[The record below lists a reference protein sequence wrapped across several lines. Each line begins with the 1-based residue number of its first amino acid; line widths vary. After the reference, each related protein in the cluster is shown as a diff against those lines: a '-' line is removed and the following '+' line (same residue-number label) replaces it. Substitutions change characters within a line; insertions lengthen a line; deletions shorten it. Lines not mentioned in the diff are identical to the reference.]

1 MASEMSSTTIP
12 KTDRVDVWSYAVVI
26 VDLFG
31 EVRVFQDLHE
41 FEIMGHVCDSFE
53 NQPQG
58 PTTKTIQE
66 EGAKALCPV
75 CFEQD
80 AKTGHLWLTFSA
92 LARQP
97 LVSVRI
103 SFFREDLRFLRQ
115 QCKT

>member
-1 MASEMSSTTIP
+1 MAPEMSATSKP
-12 KTDRVDVWSYAVVI
+12 KTDRVDLWSYAVVI

-53 NQPQG
+53 NQPRG

-66 EGAKALCPV
+66 EGVKALCRA

-80 AKTGHLWLTFSA
+80 TKTGPLWLTFSA
-92 LARQP
+92 LARQT